1 MTEVDSGCG
10 VRHSVLEVVVGRG
23 RFWSSGSCRCGS
35 GRSFSG
41 RSGGG
46 SRCNYQGNN
55 WPHVRV
61 TQDDEGTRG
70 PADDRWGRGVDKDRA
85 VGGCEELG
93 LGEEVAG
100 CDWNKPGLMGC
111 NQDRAMNVCLVSFGS
126 CEGQADQCDDD
137 DSDECL
143 KIFSQKF

>member
-1 MTEVDSGCG
+1 M
-10 VRHSVLEVVVGRG
+10 
-23 RFWSSGSCRCGS
+23 
-35 GRSFSG
+35 
-41 RSGGG
+41 
-46 SRCNYQGNN
+46 
-55 WPHVRV
+55 

-93 LGEEVAG
+93 MGEEVAG

-143 KIFSQKF
+143 KILSQKQCFSVCRWSTKSELALFISTHRCGLPWF